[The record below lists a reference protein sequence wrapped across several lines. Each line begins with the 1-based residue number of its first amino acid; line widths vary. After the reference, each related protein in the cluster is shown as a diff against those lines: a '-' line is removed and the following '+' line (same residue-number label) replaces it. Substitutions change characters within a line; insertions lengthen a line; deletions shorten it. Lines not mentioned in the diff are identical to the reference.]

1 LVTPPPAVE
10 EDIPMVTITR
20 VVAALALG
28 GLAACQSTQPNA
40 DGAPATYHKLLG
52 ELVTTM
58 DQPLDTT
65 FTAALA
71 ACDELGFRTTDSS
84 KDAVKGTINAR
95 MADGQTF
102 TITLDRKTADT
113 TRVSIALGAL
123 AKEDTA
129 RLILSKMESHSPYE
143 PTQATPVR

>member
-1 LVTPPPAVE
+1 MITVSRVIAMLVV
-10 EDIPMVTITR
+10 
-20 VVAALALG
+20 G
-28 GLAACQSTQPNA
+28 GLAACQSTEPNA

-52 ELVTTM
+52 QLVTTL

-71 ACDELGFRTTDSS
+71 ACDELQFRTTESS
-84 KDAVKGTINAR
+84 KDAVRGTINAR

-102 TITLDRKTADT
+102 TITLDRQTAET
-113 TRVSIALGAL
+113 TKVTIALGAL

-129 RLILSKMESHSPYE
+129 RLILNKMESHSPYDGA
-143 PTQATPVR
+143 QASPVR